1 MKYVALILLTFS
13 LQATPVHE
21 YARELCTLARTDNI
35 VAFKALLEENSQH
48 SIKRI
53 YDEVQCQYM
62 NLHDY
67 ALANN
72 STVIASYLVEQGIHR
87 G

>member
-21 YARELCTLARTDNI
+21 YAKELCAVARTDNI
-35 VAFKALLEENSQH
+35 VAFKALLEENSSH

-53 YDEVQCQYM
+53 YGEVQCQYM

-67 ALANN
+67 ALANG
-72 STVIASYLVEQGIHR
+72 SVVIASYLVEEGIHR
-87 G
+87 D